1 MAELFK
7 RRASLLVGSTR
18 ITDLRIAFTVDKMGG
33 REPNKATI
41 AVTNLSQ
48 QTRAAFEV
56 KGLRVVLEAG
66 YLEQSGAIFI
76 GSTYLVKH
84 RREGADVVTTI
95 EGADGGEEVTAAIG
109 SWSFASGSSAASA
122 VRTVAAG
129 LGLPLSTGSRINP
142 LPAVLA
148 KGFATAG
155 LASDALDD
163 ITRATGLTWSIED
176 GQVQILD
183 AVAGDGSGDI
193 VLNADRGMIGSPE
206 RTEVKDEKTK
216 KKKQRVLIRALIQ
229 PRIRPRRLLLVTS
242 IDVPQ
247 LSGRYEAKTVR
258 ITGDTHGADWTMA
271 IEAAPV

>member
-95 EGADGGEEVTAAIG
+95 EGADGGEEVTAAI
-109 SWSFASGSSAASA
+109 
-122 VRTVAAG
+122 
-129 LGLPLSTGSRINP
+129 GSRINP

-258 ITGDTHGADWTMA
+258 TTGDTHGADWTMA